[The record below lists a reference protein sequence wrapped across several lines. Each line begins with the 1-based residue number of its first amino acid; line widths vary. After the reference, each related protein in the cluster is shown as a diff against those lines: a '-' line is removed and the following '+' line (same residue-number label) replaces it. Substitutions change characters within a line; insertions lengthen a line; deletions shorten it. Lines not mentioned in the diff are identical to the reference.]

1 MLMRI
6 DSKYFVKA
14 DNTAIAL
21 MDSSFAE
28 AVEFLFMVFFVFA
41 VDYPYILCLFYG
53 FLERSLKIDSSMKS
67 SEQPTVILNDRQ
79 IFGGRSQQIGLAYGV
94 NYKALDIRR

>member
-21 MDSSFAE
+21 LDSSFAE
-28 AVEFLFMVFFVFA
+28 AVEFLFMAFYVFA
-41 VDYPYILCLFYG
+41 VDYPYILRLLYG
-53 FLERSLKIDSSMKS
+53 FLERILKIDSSVKS
-67 SEQPTVILNDRQ
+67 SVLTDMLRKFTHMAQSQKMGHLFWSFHYNDCS
-79 IFGGRSQQIGLAYGV
+79 GHMP
-94 NYKALDIRR
+94 